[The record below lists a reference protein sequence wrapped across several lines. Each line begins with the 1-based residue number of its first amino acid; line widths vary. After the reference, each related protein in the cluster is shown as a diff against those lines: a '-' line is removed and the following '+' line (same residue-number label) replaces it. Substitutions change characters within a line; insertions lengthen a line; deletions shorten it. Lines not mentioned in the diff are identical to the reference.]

1 MIRVETYSSLD
12 LVRDSLNAHLLQ
24 REVEH
29 NMLLSLLDRSG
40 NASLASVRALAVA
53 YEGEQIVGVAFSHFP
68 PGLTLILSEMSAEV
82 GVAIAAEL
90 VKEGKAVPRIAGPP
104 AAAEAFEREWAERT
118 GVRSVRDLEMRL
130 LALDALV
137 RCALPPGSG
146 VVASS
151 EHWELIRRWENS
163 FVAEIGES
171 PAPDERLLGLLEQR
185 AFQIWFD
192 EAGMPVS
199 MAAIVRETPGVV
211 AISLVFTPEQQRRRG
226 YATACVGALCERALA
241 RGKRCV
247 LYADLHNPASNRV
260 YERLG
265 FRQVATAWKYTFNDA
280 IA

>member
-1 MIRVETYSSLD
+1 MIRVETHSSLD
-12 LVRDSLNAHLLQ
+12 LVRDPLYAHLLQ

-29 NMLLSLLDRSG
+29 NMLLSLIDRSG
-40 NASLASVRALAVA
+40 TAPLGPDRALAVA
-53 YEGEQIVGVAFSHFP
+53 YDGAQVVGVAFSHFP
-68 PGLTLILSEMSAEV
+68 PGRALVLSEMPAEAA
-82 GVAIAAEL
+82 VAIAAAL
-90 VKEGKAVPRIAGPP
+90 AKEGRAVPRIVGPP
-104 AAAEAFEREWAERT
+104 AAADAFAREWVEHT
-118 GVRSVRDLEMRL
+118 GVRCVRDLEMRL

-137 RCALPPGSG
+137 PCALPAGSS

-171 PAPDERLLGLLEQR
+171 PAPDERLLGLLEQT

-211 AISLVFTPEQQRRRG
+211 AISLVYTPEQQRRRG

-241 RGKRCV
+241 RGKRCA
-247 LYADLHNPASNRV
+247 LYADVKNPASNRV

-265 FRQVATAWKYTFNDA
+265 FRQVATAWKYTFHGA